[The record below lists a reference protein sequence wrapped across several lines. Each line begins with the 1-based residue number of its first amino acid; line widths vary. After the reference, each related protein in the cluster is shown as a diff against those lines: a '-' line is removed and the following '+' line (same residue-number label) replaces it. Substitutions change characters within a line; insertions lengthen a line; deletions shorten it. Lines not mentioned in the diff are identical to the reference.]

1 MNKISKT
8 TDSHSERGAGVG
20 KQGHVASSLDGL
32 SNPSLLS
39 SRGVEALAGVNLPVG
54 SHHSAKVLDRLV
66 VDVLFSVGTG
76 LEGDRGGCL
85 KLAHK

>member
-1 MNKISKT
+1 MNKIAKKAGP
-8 TDSHSERGAGVG
+8 HSERGAGVG
-20 KQGHVASSLDGL
+20 KQSHVASSLDGL
-32 SNPSLLS
+32 SNPSLLA
-39 SRGVEALAGVNLPVG
+39 SRGVEALAGVDLPVG
-54 SHHSAKVLDRLV
+54 SHHSAKVLNRLV